1 MLLVCFTLLWSAQGL
16 SAQTAGSE
24 EEVKKKAAELFE
36 NEDYAAAFPLYSQL
50 LANYPK
56 DPNYNYRFG
65 VCMLYSSADKT
76 KAVPYLETAS
86 NDPSAD
92 KDVWYHLGR
101 AYHLNYRFD
110 DAVKSYTRYKVLAGK
125 KTAVKMQVDNQIA
138 MCNTGKKL
146 LKSITELGVIEKKE
160 LPKGDFFRTYDLK
173 GYNGQLI
180 VKPDDFK
187 TQLDKKK
194 KETSVIVLSGE
205 KNELYFSSFGDS
217 EDRGKDIYVVRRLP
231 NGGWSAPYNLGPE
244 INTEFDEDYPFL
256 HPSGKVL
263 YFCSKG
269 HNSMGGYD
277 IFRSEL
283 NEETNTWQKPVNM
296 DFPINSPD
304 DDILFITDYDEKSAW
319 FASSRS
325 SRSGMMMVYHVLI
338 ERRQATE
345 VVITGTFKGEENDP
359 SKKSTIIVKNA
370 DNGQMIGIFK
380 SNEQTGSYFINLP
393 NDGSKYTF
401 TVEKNGVN
409 TQTATVL
416 IPPQYEIKPIRQEIG
431 YIDDKG
437 DRVLYINTTFDDDT
451 ASLSPEF
458 LAGKAQM
465 NNTAPVNENYEI
477 VDVGNPNA
485 DNNPDNNTTDPADNV
500 PFSNDPVSNQQVVGT
515 AKQEAEEAQKD
526 AVSAQQQA
534 DRAYTY
540 ATDLNNEAKEK
551 QADADK
557 ALAAAQA
564 LPEGPEKQT
573 ALTDAAQK
581 QAEANAAQAQAVAA
595 VTVANS
601 LDQDAKTQKQ
611 EADAANKYAN
621 TLDKA
626 LIKNDKLAMDQ
637 LSQQEQELQ
646 ALTTARQEGAS
657 TVANY
662 KAEADKKQQALDA
675 AKTELQDIKDE
686 NVQNQQKID
695 QLKAEEAKEKDPDLK
710 AGIVA
715 QIEGIEEDIAAN
727 NDDIK
732 KQEKK
737 VQRLENE
744 YNDANNKAQAANN
757 TIAQSRNTEIAPVA
771 TSPEAKKQLEQDINT
786 YQQSAMEAGTSRPVA
801 ATNPTETKTIP
812 PDPIADNSPSNNQ
825 PNNNVNKPSNTNEN
839 NSNKPVVNNSGNNNS
854 NPTNP
859 QNNGSENPVNNP
871 VNNDTNPVTNNN
883 ANPTNPQNN
892 GSDNPVNNS
901 GNNDTNPITNNNANP
916 NNPQNNDSNN
926 PVNNSGNNDAN
937 PATNNN
943 ANPNNPQDNNSNN
956 PVNNSRNN
964 DANPVVGNNSAN
976 ENADKNLSPREKAD
990 AEFTSRIS
998 AIDTISNPVTKAEQE
1013 AQVKTEWAVSIDQE
1027 IKEKKAQ
1034 LSATKDKDEKAQL
1047 KNEITQL
1054 EQRSVALKNEARSAT
1069 NVAKQEEQ
1077 KQQQEQSAAARN
1089 AQVTQPIDNNFT
1101 SKQTEVA
1108 AISDPNE
1115 KAQAEQQLYNDWAD
1129 ELGAAADKKDQELAA
1144 IKNKKQQE
1152 QLKQEIAV
1160 LRNAESEKRAE
1171 AEAAGALAEEAWQVV
1186 PVASNTPQSN
1196 PNALVEGGVIFENNT
1211 AKTAIA
1217 NRDEKRV
1224 EANELRAK
1232 QDSLTQAASKAQG
1245 EEKNRLLR
1253 EATTAQRQAWDK
1265 ESEASAAQGS
1275 ANNTQ
1280 FNDNSS
1286 RLNTM
1291 LTNASGNSD
1300 PGVEVAR
1307 LKQEEADIM
1316 MKQATADRAAA
1327 AQATDQFTRSEKL
1340 RSAEEKEK
1348 QALLKQQEA
1357 LAAYQKAGISET
1369 VVANN
1374 TNPATNNNTPNSNNN
1389 PVANNPTTTNPD
1401 NNTSNNPV
1409 TNNNTPNSN
1418 NNPVANN
1425 PNTTNPDNNTSNNPV
1440 PNNPT
1445 TTNNTNSNPAATS
1458 RAVINP
1464 VTGQPYSP
1472 EEVTAIKNS
1481 EAYQEYS
1488 ERIAES
1494 VAAKQEEQQTEQAAT
1509 AAQRSG
1515 DNNIAKSQDFAGKAA
1530 DEQDS
1535 TKRQQY
1541 LDESKRYN
1549 ELAKQDFKRRDSL
1562 NDELVGMRITSE
1574 QKQKE
1579 ADLYLNEL
1587 DKNTYDQVTAVADS
1601 ERPSNPVTN
1610 NDPITIT
1617 NTTTPV
1623 PNSNQNSSN
1632 NSTPTTNNTP
1642 DPNNTSRVATQLQP
1656 GESFSIQSNAAPT
1669 ASINVN
1675 ASLPEGLVYKVQV
1688 GAFRNPISPAIFKGI
1703 QPLTGEQTTSGLTRY
1718 FAGEFKVLNTANAAK
1733 NEVRGLGYSDAFVV
1747 AFYNGKRISL
1757 AEAARMSGQPLPTDA
1772 TPTNNTPVVT
1782 NNNSNAS
1789 NTPTTNN
1796 PPVTNTQTVLNN
1808 TPANSTEI
1816 APATDVAAV
1825 QGLFYTVQVGV
1836 FSRPVSR
1843 GQLYNLDGL
1852 FSERTA
1858 NGYLRYSAGK
1868 YNNAN
1873 AAVNSKNS
1881 INRSGIRDA
1890 FVTAYYNGKRITLD
1904 EARTLEAQGIRA
1916 EGSADSGTPAPVTQ
1930 LSNSS
1935 NNANNSPAT
1944 NSSNNA
1950 PAVNNSQPTANTSNP
1965 TNNNSTNNP
1974 RAANLPATPVTA
1986 QGIVFSVQMGAFRDE
2001 VPVDIANKY
2010 LLFASRGVKAYLDA
2024 KSGLTVYQMG
2034 QFQSY
2039 EEAVALKEDAISKGL
2054 GDSFVV
2060 AWNNG
2065 EKIST
2070 EEALR
2075 LLGR

>member
-1 MLLVCFTLLWSAQGL
+1 MRNWYLVRMLLVCFTVLWSEQGL

-36 NEDYAAAFPLYSQL
+36 KQDYAAAFPLYSQL

-110 DAVKSYTRYKVLAGK
+110 DAVKSYTRYKILAGK

-173 GYNGQLI
+173 GYSGQLI

-231 NGGWSAPYNLGPE
+231 NGGWSVPYNLGPE

-325 SRSGMMMVYHVLI
+325 SKNGMMMVYHVLI

-345 VVITGTFKGEENDP
+345 VVITGTFKGVENDP
-359 SKKSTIIVKNA
+359 SKKSSIIVKNA
-370 DNGQMIGIFK
+370 DNGQMVGIFK

-401 TVEKNGVN
+401 TVETNGVN

-431 YIDDKG
+431 YTDDNG

-465 NNTAPVNENYEI
+465 NNTVPVNENYEI

-500 PFSNDPVSNQQVVGT
+500 PVSNDPVSNQEVVAT
-515 AKQEAEEAQKD
+515 AKQEAEDAQKD
-526 AVSAQQQA
+526 AVTAQQQA

-540 ATDLNNEAKEK
+540 ATEINKEAKAK
-551 QADADK
+551 QAEADK

-573 ALTDAAQK
+573 ALADAAQK

-595 VTVANS
+595 VTVANA

-626 LIKNDKLAMDQ
+626 LIKNDKVAMDQ
-637 LSQQEQELQ
+637 LPQQEQELQ
-646 ALTTARQEGAS
+646 ALSTARQEGAS
-657 TVANY
+657 TAANY
-662 KAEADKKQQALDA
+662 KEQGDKKQQELDA
-675 AKTELQDIKDE
+675 AKTELQDLKEEI
-686 NVQNQQKID
+686 VQSQQKIE
-695 QLKAEEAKEKDPDLK
+695 QLRAEEAKEKDPDLK
-710 AGIVA
+710 AGIAA

-737 VQRLENE
+737 VQRIENE

-757 TIAQSRNTEIAPVA
+757 TIAQSRNTEIALVA

-786 YQQSAMEAGTSRPVA
+786 YQQSAMDAGAFRPVA
-801 ATNPTETKTIP
+801 ATNPAETKTIP
-812 PDPIADNSPSNNQ
+812 PGPIADNSPTNNQSGNNSNN
-825 PNNNVNKPSNTNEN
+825 PSNTNGS
-839 NSNKPVVNNSGNNNS
+839 NSNKPVVNNTTPNSQNNGNNNPANNSGNNNANPVTNNTTNS
-854 NPTNP
+854 NNP
-859 QNNGSENPVNNP
+859 QNNGDN
-871 VNNDTNPVTNNN
+871 
-883 ANPTNPQNN
+883 
-892 GSDNPVNNS
+892 NPVNNS
-901 GNNDTNPITNNNANP
+901 GNNDANPVTNNTTNP

-926 PVNNSGNNDAN
+926 PVNNSGNTDGNPTSNSNTNPSNPQNNGNNNPVNNSGNNDTN
-937 PATNNN
+937 PVTNNTN
-943 ANPNNPQDNNSNN
+943 IPNNPQNNASNN
-956 PVNNSRNN
+956 PVNNSGNN
-964 DANPVVGNNSAN
+964 DANPLTDNNSDN
-976 ENADKNLSPREKAD
+976 GNSDSNISPREQAD
-990 AEFTSRIS
+990 AEFTSRIT
-998 AIDTISNPVTKAEQE
+998 AIDTISNPLTKAEQE
-1013 AQVKTEWAVSIDQE
+1013 AQVKTEWAASIDQE
-1027 IKEKKAQ
+1027 IKEQKTQ
-1034 LSATKDKDEKAQL
+1034 LANTKDKDEKAQL
-1047 KNEITQL
+1047 KNEIAQL
-1054 EQRSVALKNEARSAT
+1054 EQRSVALKNEARTAT
-1069 NVAKQEEQ
+1069 NVAKQEEE
-1077 KQQQEQSAAARN
+1077 KQQQEQIVAAKN
-1089 AQVTQPIDNNFT
+1089 AQITQPVDNNFT
-1101 SKQTEVA
+1101 TKQSEVA
-1108 AISDPNE
+1108 AISDPKG
-1115 KAQAEQQLYNDWAD
+1115 KAEAEQQLYTDWAD
-1129 ELGAAADKKDQELAA
+1129 QLGAEADKKEQALSNT
-1144 IKNKKQQE
+1144 KNKKQQE
-1152 QLKQEIAV
+1152 QLNQEIFV
-1160 LRNAESEKRAE
+1160 LRNAEDEKRAE
-1171 AEAAGALAEEAWQVV
+1171 AEAAGARAEQAAQVG
-1186 PVASNTPQSN
+1186 PVAANETQSNTN
-1196 PNALVEGGVIFENNT
+1196 GVVEDNVVFENNA
-1211 AKTAIA
+1211 AKVAIT
-1217 NRDEKRV
+1217 NRDEKRE
-1224 EANELRAK
+1224 EAKELRAK
-1232 QDSLTQAASKAQG
+1232 QDSLTQAAAKAQG

-1253 EATTAQRQAWDK
+1253 EATAAQRQAWDK
-1265 ESEASAAQGS
+1265 EAEVSAAQGS
-1275 ANNTQ
+1275 ANDSQYNE
-1280 FNDNSS
+1280 NAA
-1286 RLNTM
+1286 RLNAM
-1291 LTNASGNSD
+1291 QTNASGNSD
-1300 PGVEVAR
+1300 PVVEVAR
-1307 LKQEEADIM
+1307 LKQEEADNL
-1316 MKQATADRAAA
+1316 MKQAAADRAAA
-1327 AQATDQFTRSEKL
+1327 AQATDQFARSEKL
-1340 RSAEEKEK
+1340 RSAEEKEQ

-1357 LAAYQKAGISET
+1357 IVAYQKAGVSEA
-1369 VVANN
+1369 VIASNA
-1374 TNPATNNNTPNSNNN
+1374 NPATNSNSNNN
-1389 PVANNPTTTNPD
+1389 PVTNPD
-1401 NNTSNNPV
+1401 NNASNNPV
-1409 TNNNTPNSN
+1409 SNTNPNS
-1418 NNPVANN
+1418 
-1425 PNTTNPDNNTSNNPV
+1425 
-1440 PNNPT
+1440 
-1445 TTNNTNSNPAATS
+1445 TS
-1458 RAVINP
+1458 RTVINP

-1472 EEVTAIKNS
+1472 EEITAIKNS
-1481 EAYQEYS
+1481 EAYQEYN
-1488 ERIAES
+1488 ERNAEA
-1494 VAAKQEEQQTEQAAT
+1494 VAAKQEEQQTEQAAA

-1515 DNNIAKSQDFAGKAA
+1515 DGNIAKSQEFASKAA
-1530 DEQDS
+1530 DEQNP
-1535 TKRQQY
+1535 TQRQQY

-1587 DKNTYDQVTAVADS
+1587 DKNTYDQVTAVANS
-1601 ERPSNPVTN
+1601 EIQANPTAN
-1610 NDPITIT
+1610 NDPIANTSNSPANT
-1617 NTTTPV
+1617 NTNTNNSSANGN
-1623 PNSNQNSSN
+1623 NSN
-1632 NSTPTTNNTP
+1632 PTTNNTP
-1642 DPNNTSRVATQLQP
+1642 DSNNTSRVATQLQP
-1656 GESFSIQSNAAPT
+1656 GESFSIQPNAVTP

-1688 GAFRNPISPAIFKGI
+1688 GAFRNPISPAIFQGI
-1703 QPLTGEQTTSGLTRY
+1703 QPLTGEQTSSGLTRY
-1718 FAGEFKVLNTANAAK
+1718 FAGEFKVLTTANAAK
-1733 NEVRGLGYSDAFVV
+1733 NEVRSLGYSDAFVV
-1747 AFYNGKRISL
+1747 AFYNGKRISP
-1757 AEAARMSGQPLPTDA
+1757 AEAARMSGQSVPSDAAPTS
-1772 TPTNNTPVVT
+1772 NTPVVM
-1782 NNNSNAS
+1782 NNNSNIS
-1789 NTPTTNN
+1789 NTPTINN
-1796 PPVTNTQTVLNN
+1796 SPATNTPTVSNN
-1808 TPANSTEI
+1808 TPANNADI

-1852 FSERTA
+1852 FSERTG

-1868 YNNAN
+1868 YNNVN
-1873 AAVNSKNS
+1873 AAVSSKNS
-1881 INRSGIRDA
+1881 INRLGIRDA
-1890 FVTAYYNGKRITLD
+1890 FVTAYYNGKRITPD

-1916 EGSADSGTPAPVTQ
+1916 EGSADAGTDSPVNQPA
-1930 LSNSS
+1930 NST
-1935 NNANNSPAT
+1935 NNSIAINAPANNSTNNSPAVNNSPSPT
-1944 NSSNNA
+1944 NSANPSSNNSSNNA
-1950 PAVNNSQPTANTSNP
+1950 PSN
-1965 TNNNSTNNP
+1965 
-1974 RAANLPATPVTA
+1974 NLPTTPVTA

-2010 LLFASRGVKAYLDA
+2010 LLFAARGVKAYLDT

-2039 EEAVALKEDAISKGL
+2039 EEAVALKEEAISKGL

-2075 LLGR
+2075 LLGK